1 MKTPETTKDDIVDDE
16 PIDIAAKVLQK
27 RTFDDGNTQVR
38 LKDTEGEEFD
48 LKIWA
53 GDHPTEEIE
62 TDSWYR
68 IDNALGDVYRGT
80 VGLGSNRGEIRLNKL
95 SSSPDGVQE
104 TQSESP
110 SSDNPAGTDVVALDI
125 ETVSQ
130 VPEEEFEFD
139 NSDHVELLC
148 IGIGYSPAVGQ
159 PGYSEV
165 LFRSG
170 TTPASEA
177 ELLGELCE
185 YVETHDPDRLVMFKG
200 DFDKTH
206 LLGRAERLAEIDSS
220 LDARVESL
228 FTKREFVNL
237 DPWGSLEENADVPP
251 TYWDIYAHS
260 LDPAEWRADHP
271 RYSGDVSDSRVT
283 NKDVPYFGERYLEL
297 CETGEEERERRAL
310 WELLRHYTVTD
321 IRPLFDLIE

>member
-1 MKTPETTKDDIVDDE
+1 METPETTKGDIVDEE

-38 LKDTEGEEFD
+38 LKDTEGEELD
-48 LKIWA
+48 LKIWD
-53 GDHPTEEIE
+53 GDYPTEEIE
-62 TDSWYR
+62 TDCWYR
-68 IDNALGDVYRGT
+68 IDNALGDVYKGT

-95 SSSPDGVQE
+95 SSPPGNVQE
-104 TQSESP
+104 VQSGSA
-110 SSDNPAGTDVVALDI
+110 SDNSAGTDVVALDI

-130 VPEEEFEFD
+130 VPEEEFEFE

-148 IGIGYSPAVGQ
+148 IGIGYAPTVGQ
-159 PGYSEV
+159 PGDSEV

-177 ELLGELCE
+177 ELLDELCE

-220 LDARVESL
+220 LNTRVESI
-228 FTKREFVNL
+228 FTEREFVNL

-251 TYWDIYAHS
+251 TYWDVYVHS

-271 RYSGDVSDSRVT
+271 RYNGDLSDPRVT
-283 NKDVPYFGERYLEL
+283 NKDVPYFGERFLEL
-297 CETGEEERERRAL
+297 CETGEQERERRAL
-310 WELLRHYTVTD
+310 RELLRHYTVTD
-321 IRPLFDLIE
+321 IRPLFDLIG